1 MYKINEH
8 NIKYNFFKDFSDINS
23 KFLVSLNIR
32 KQYIKD
38 KYKLS
43 LNDEELLKEY
53 FVEIFSWTVMD
64 KSILDDIKN
73 VIDKY
78 GNSEKTILDPCSGNS
93 FHTFLFNSYLKMNVI
108 TIDIQPEENAWIE
121 TIEDDGLEFIKK
133 MDNHNDKI
141 LFLSWIDY
149 TKNELPYN
157 LLINFK
163 GNMVISVGNYREVDC
178 KKYIDE
184 LNKNYKLVAEYYCK
198 MPWDDIEEI
207 KIFTKL

>member
-1 MYKINEH
+1 MYKTNKH
-8 NIKYNFFKDFSDINS
+8 NIKYNFFKDFNDIDS
-23 KFLVSLNIR
+23 KLLDSLNIR

-43 LNDEELLKEY
+43 LNDEELIEEY

-78 GNSEKTILDPCSGNS
+78 GNSKKTILDPCSGNS

-157 LLINFK
+157 LLTSFK
-163 GNMVISVGNYREVDC
+163 GDMVISVGNYREVDC

-198 MPWDDIEEI
+198 MPWNDTEEI
-207 KIFTKL
+207 KIFTKP